1 MTLDFKDTS
10 KKTFHVK
17 GKHYDLS
24 SSSFSVRFVFRY
36 ITKGINPDS
45 LVLKSKVEL
54 SFQW

>member
-24 SSSFSVRFVFRY
+24 SSSFSVRFIFRY

-45 LVLKSKVEL
+45 LVLKSKVQL
-54 SFQW
+54 SFR